1 MIFINDLLSRVQKS
15 DRSDVLA
22 RVYFVSSLVF
32 FVCPVFYIFFWKIP
46 DKVLPET
53 ENQVAT
59 AAVRLVFCGRIIMAG
74 AVIMWALS
82 LVYLLANGVI

>member
-32 FVCPVFYIFFWKIP
+32 YIFFWKIP
-46 DKVLPET
+46 ET
-53 ENQVAT
+53 EENQVVT

-82 LVYLLANGVI
+82 LVYLLANGVV

>member
-32 FVCPVFYIFFWKIP
+32 FVCPVFYIFS
-46 DKVLPET
+46 
-53 ENQVAT
+53 
-59 AAVRLVFCGRIIMAG
+59 GRYQIKYYQRRRRIR
-74 AVIMWALS
+74 
-82 LVYLLANGVI
+82 

>member
-22 RVYFVSSLVF
+22 RGYFVSSLVF

-53 ENQVAT
+53 ENQVVT

-74 AVIMWALS
+74 AIIMWALS

>member
-22 RVYFVSSLVF
+22 RVYFVSSLVL

-46 DKVLPET
+46 ET
-53 ENQVAT
+53 EENQVVT
-59 AAVRLVFCGRIIMAG
+59 SAVRLVF
-74 AVIMWALS
+74 
-82 LVYLLANGVI
+82 LLANGVI

>member
-46 DKVLPET
+46 DKVLPEME
-53 ENQVAT
+53 ENQVVQQLLGWCSAEE
-59 AAVRLVFCGRIIMAG
+59 
-74 AVIMWALS
+74 S
-82 LVYLLANGVI
+82 LWPVL